1 MQEICDFLIFVRGYV
16 LIIMCRLMKQ
26 RDLEVVSKQGMILK
40 IFQENLS
47 YSDFYFYLL
56 FVNGLVV
63 MVDIF
68 FDIVIFCFVQ
78 EFRGS
83 VLQSIDKGGKLLG

>member
-1 MQEICDFLIFVRGYV
+1 MEEICDFLIFVRGYV

-47 YSDFYFYLL
+47 YLDFYLYLL

-83 VLQSIDKGGKLLG
+83 VLQNIDKSGKLLG

>member
-1 MQEICDFLIFVRGYV
+1 MEEICDFLIFVRGYV

>member
-1 MQEICDFLIFVRGYV
+1 MEEICDFLIFVRGYV

-83 VLQSIDKGGKLLG
+83 VLQNIDKSGKLSG

>member
-1 MQEICDFLIFVRGYV
+1 MEEICDFLIFVRGYV

-47 YSDFYFYLL
+47 YLDFYLYLL

-83 VLQSIDKGGKLLG
+83 VLQSIDKSGKLLG

>member
-1 MQEICDFLIFVRGYV
+1 MEEICDFLIFVRGYV

-83 VLQSIDKGGKLLG
+83 VLQSIYKGGKLSG

>member
-1 MQEICDFLIFVRGYV
+1 MEEICDFLIFVRGYV

-83 VLQSIDKGGKLLG
+83 VLQSIEKSGKLLG

>member
-1 MQEICDFLIFVRGYV
+1 MEEICDFLIFIRGYV

>member
-1 MQEICDFLIFVRGYV
+1 MEEICDFLIFVRGYV

-83 VLQSIDKGGKLLG
+83 VLQSVDKGGKLLG

>member
-1 MQEICDFLIFVRGYV
+1 MEEICDFLIFVRGYV

-83 VLQSIDKGGKLLG
+83 VLQSIDKGGKLSG

>member
-1 MQEICDFLIFVRGYV
+1 MEEICDFLIFVRGYV

-47 YSDFYFYLL
+47 YLDFYFYLL

-83 VLQSIDKGGKLLG
+83 VLQSIDKGGKLSG

>member
-1 MQEICDFLIFVRGYV
+1 MEEICDFLIFVRGYV

-47 YSDFYFYLL
+47 YLDFYFYLL

-83 VLQSIDKGGKLLG
+83 VLQSIDKSGKLLG

>member
-1 MQEICDFLIFVRGYV
+1 MEEICDFLIFVRGYV

-26 RDLEVVSKQGMILK
+26 RDLEVVSKQEMILK

>member
-1 MQEICDFLIFVRGYV
+1 MEEICDFLIFVRGYV

-47 YSDFYFYLL
+47 YLDFYFYLL

-83 VLQSIDKGGKLLG
+83 VLQNIDKSGKLLG

>member
-1 MQEICDFLIFVRGYV
+1 MEEICDFLIFVRGYV
-16 LIIMCRLMKQ
+16 LIIMCCLMKQ

>member
-1 MQEICDFLIFVRGYV
+1 MEEICDFIISVRGYV

-83 VLQSIDKGGKLLG
+83 VLQSIDKSGKLLG

>member
-1 MQEICDFLIFVRGYV
+1 MEEICDFLIFVRGYV

-47 YSDFYFYLL
+47 YFDFYFYLL

-83 VLQSIDKGGKLLG
+83 VLQNIDKSGKLLG

>member
-1 MQEICDFLIFVRGYV
+1 MEEICDFLIFVRGYV

-83 VLQSIDKGGKLLG
+83 VLQNIDKSGKLLG

>member
-1 MQEICDFLIFVRGYV
+1 MEEICDFLIFVRGYV

-26 RDLEVVSKQGMILK
+26 RDLKVVSKQGMILK

-83 VLQSIDKGGKLLG
+83 VLQSIDKSGKLLG

>member
-1 MQEICDFLIFVRGYV
+1 MEEICDFLIFVRGYV

-47 YSDFYFYLL
+47 YSDFYFYFL

-83 VLQSIDKGGKLLG
+83 VLQSIEKSGKLLG

>member
-1 MQEICDFLIFVRGYV
+1 MEEICDFLIFVRGYV

-83 VLQSIDKGGKLLG
+83 VLQCIDKSGKLLG

>member
-1 MQEICDFLIFVRGYV
+1 MEEICDFLIFVRGYV

-83 VLQSIDKGGKLLG
+83 VLQSIDKSGKLLG

>member
-1 MQEICDFLIFVRGYV
+1 MEEICDFLIFVRGYV

-47 YSDFYFYLL
+47 YLDFYFYLL